1 MSTNYRYTIRNVAQR
16 EIYDSYM
23 GILRISPNLDKNGK
37 MVDDPT
43 NFLNTLGCQDIQL
56 SSSNG
61 DALPVHFVP
70 YAFTT
75 PNVYFNEKGN
85 ITRETKDIINI
96 KISSELILSKSPIRY
111 AEYLLN
117 PPL

>member
-43 NFLNTLGCQDIQL
+43 NFLNTLGC
-56 SSSNG
+56 
-61 DALPVHFVP
+61 
-70 YAFTT
+70 
-75 PNVYFNEKGN
+75 
-85 ITRETKDIINI
+85 
-96 KISSELILSKSPIRY
+96 
-111 AEYLLN
+111 
-117 PPL
+117 